1 MYVWNWIF
9 RDISTHPDGTKSFLP
24 GPFFSLFVRVDHY
37 SYEYANTHISPII
50 SVTTISYLVSPRI
63 RSCAKKQGDESR
75 CGEYRWLVRFPLP
88 VYLSSLH
95 PLWQSWSH
103 GLKLLV
109 HVVLGATTTTT
120 TEQQEESARRQRPRS
135 HSCPLLTTVLS
146 SGSAYQ
152 TSFSPLGCCQGH
164 LLLQHTSL
172 KRCGEQ
178 ETIFHAQRTVL
189 YLP

>member
-1 MYVWNWIF
+1 MAISVLILSNDKLFAGSIF
-9 RDISTHPDGTKSFLP
+9 IFEEEASVEKVLSDQ
-24 GPFFSLFVRVDHY
+24 Y
-37 SYEYANTHISPII
+37 SYEYANTQISPII
-50 SVTTISYLVSPRI
+50 SVTTYLVSSRI

-75 CGEYRWLVRFPLP
+75 CGEYRRLVRFPLP

-103 GLKLLV
+103 GQKLLV
-109 HVVLGATTTTT
+109 HVVLGATTTT
-120 TEQQEESARRQRPRS
+120 EQQEESSARRQRPRS